1 MRRTARMVLF
11 ALAPVAA
18 LVVGLRLI
26 LGKWN
31 LWFTIRGALSLLLS
45 LRWNNRPPRH
55 LDRDSQ

>member
-1 MRRTARMVLF
+1 MVLF